1 MSKHEWE
8 PFRAVFDLTLDR
20 LIVTLKE
27 AQDYLGGG
35 NDLAAIG
42 TLHSLD
48 ALHADVQ
55 AALRLFKSR
64 GLEHSD

>member
-8 PFRAVFDLTLDR
+8 PFRAVFDLALDR

-35 NDLAAIG
+35 DDLAAIG
-42 TLHSLD
+42 TLHNLD
-48 ALHADVQ
+48 ELHVDIQ
-55 AALRLFKSR
+55 AALRLFKNR
-64 GLEHSD
+64 RLP